1 MYYIHDSECNYGSSY
16 ETFANYL
23 GQGYWK
29 QMSEDIARM
38 AASNVC
44 VGDIVYWVSKN
55 SGCPFIDVGIVI
67 DIFSDC
73 YKVARLCRNK
83 YIKIKIYNE
92 KSLVIKTQEELDSWV
107 LKASVRK
114 YKNGDYENPI
124 RVIDLA
130 PDGVSLEVYSGTYTI
145 SNKDEIKNQY
155 NSGMLEQASKI
166 PLLNCKLEC
175 NEVTP
180 GSWRPCLRWKENRI
194 TVEVDL
200 DKKFTFDSYENAKT
214 LLDNIVEERK
224 YVSGLSDEEF
234 SLYEIGYH
242 LNTLS
247 KMGRLTIEEC
257 EKIYAYMKDKRN
269 LGNIESKVGIGTL
282 QWRYYDESN
291 WKSVRIENLI

>member
-1 MYYIHDSECNYGSSY
+1 MYYIHDSECNHGSSY

-29 QMSEDIARM
+29 QMSEDIAKM
-38 AASNVC
+38 SASNVRI
-44 VGDIVYWVSKN
+44 GDIVYWVSKN
-55 SGCPFIDVGIVI
+55 SGRPFIDVGVVV
-67 DIFSDC
+67 DVFGDC
-73 YKVARLCRNK
+73 YRVARIYINK
-83 YIKIKIYNE
+83 YIEIKIYDE
-92 KSLVIKTQEELDSWV
+92 DAFVIKTQDDLEAWV
-107 LKASVRK
+107 SSASIRK

-124 RVIDLA
+124 CANILV
-130 PDGVSLEVYSGTYTI
+130 PDEANPEAYSGPHTI
-145 SNKDEIKNQY
+145 SNKDKIKTQY
-155 NSGMLEQASKI
+155 NSGILVQASKV

-175 NEVTP
+175 NEITP

-200 DKKFTFDSYENAKT
+200 DKKFTFDSYENAKV
-214 LLDNIVEERK
+214 LLDSIIEERK
-224 YVSGLSDEEF
+224 YVSSLSDEEF
-234 SLYEIGYH
+234 ALYEIGYH

-257 EKIYAYMKDKRN
+257 EKIYVYMKDKRN

-282 QWRYYDESN
+282 QWRYYDEPN